1 MRSIRRQ
8 RAFAFAIVAG
18 VMGLGAC
25 GYDATQLPK
34 PSSDVT
40 SAAPATKPVQ
50 CDNPTQSYSPS
61 NDRAAARKE
70 LLDDDFLVVGVSAD
84 TLKLGSANPFEKF
97 EIQGFDIDVAK
108 AIADALGVTLKLRVI
123 NAADRIPLLG
133 ATTPDGKKHER
144 EIDLVARNFTMN
156 CTRWSQIGF
165 SAVYYNA
172 TQKVL
177 LREDD
182 VPAFETSGIA
192 SLDGK
197 SVCAPSGS
205 TSLDNIVAAG
215 EKSGVKIAT
224 DPAANHTGCLVKFQ
238 QGDVDAITGDDT
250 VLAGLAAQDPYAVV
264 PEQKK
269 LTDEPYG
276 IGANADDV
284 DLIRFINSVLEER
297 RSNGAWQASYDE
309 WLKPYLGD
317 ATPPTPQ
324 YGRR

>member
-1 MRSIRRQ
+1 MRSIRRPQ
-8 RAFAFAIVAG
+8 LVAAAVVAG
-18 VMGLGAC
+18 ILLLGAC
-25 GYDATQLPK
+25 GYDDTAVPTAQEDETKAATPAK
-34 PSSDVT
+34 PLE
-40 SAAPATKPVQ
+40 
-50 CDNPTQSYSPS
+50 CDNPTQSYDAS
-61 NDRAAARKE
+61 NDGNAARAQ
-70 LLDDDFLVVGVSAD
+70 LLDRRYLVVGVSAD

-108 AIADALGVTLKLRVI
+108 AIADALDVTLKLRVI
-123 NAADRIPLLG
+123 NAADRPTLLG
-133 ATTPDGKKHER
+133 AEIDGKKHKQ
-144 EIDLVARNFTMN
+144 EIDLVARNYTMN

-182 VPAFETSGIA
+182 VPAFEKSGIA

-197 SVCAPSGS
+197 SVCAPRGS

-215 EKSGVKIAT
+215 EKAGVKITT

-238 QGDVDAITGDDT
+238 QGEVDAITGDDT

-264 PEQKK
+264 PEQEK

-276 IGANADDV
+276 IGANKDDK
-284 DLIRFINSVLEER
+284 DLIAFINSVLEER
-297 RSNGAWQASYDE
+297 RRNGDWQASYNT